1 MKKKDSTLGTFS
13 GVFIPTFL
21 GIIGVILFLRLGYI
35 VGSAGLFPTIA
46 IILLATSVTIATG
59 LSLSSLATNTKIR
72 GGGVYSIISRTLG
85 FEAAGSVAIPLYFAQ
100 LFSVTLYLF
109 GFSEAWAYV
118 FPEHNI
124 YLVLGLAFL
133 SIFILTFIS
142 LRIAIRTQLLI
153 FVLILIS
160 LASFFIGADWTPA
173 EDKTQ
178 MLWNDGEEGIGFW
191 ILFALFFP
199 AVTGII
205 AGVGLSGELRDP
217 SKQIPRG
224 VIGAIAVTTI
234 IYIIVAMLL
243 AFSASESEL
252 VSQST
257 IIIEISAFAP
267 VVLIG
272 MLLATFSS
280 ALTTFVSAPL
290 LLEALAKDSF
300 FGKRSKKLIRKKI
313 NSVPRN
319 AIILSSFPILITLVI
334 ASLDLVAPI
343 ITMLFLITYA
353 IINLIVFIEKSIGIV
368 SFRPTFN
375 IPKYVPLYGVI
386 VSIVFMYLINA
397 FAGFIASIFVLLIY
411 LFLIKQGKYSEEG
424 DIRQGLFATISEWAA
439 KKAQNMP
446 QSEKYTWK
454 PNIMVPIAKSSNLSK
469 NWPLIKGVVKPNGTL
484 TVLGIEAEKKK
495 NSENDPSG
503 LKGITT
509 IIKKCNNRG
518 IFTSYSS
525 VRADCYIDASKIS
538 LEAIEGHKL
547 PPNILYLPF
556 KGKKFLIKS
565 IQKVFQV
572 ARRHKVG
579 VIISDD
585 DNLYKKLYQGRIHV
599 WIPGN
604 NIEGGVFEE
613 KRFNL
618 ALLSGYRLY
627 KNNKGK
633 IILRVCVS
641 AKDKRKA
648 ENYVNRLLKESRFPV
663 DCELVISTMPF
674 TETLRYAPDEGIHLI
689 PINKYTEIA
698 QIRKIK
704 NINKKA
710 ILYILD
716 SGRED
721 VLA

>member
-1 MKKKDSTLGTFS
+1 MKKRDYEIGAFN

-35 VGSAGLFPTIA
+35 VGSAGLFATIA

-59 LSLSSLATNTKIR
+59 LSLSSLATNTKIK
-72 GGGVYSIISRTLG
+72 GGGVYSLISKTLG
-85 FEAAGSVAIPLYFAQ
+85 LEATGSVAIPLYFAQ

-109 GFSEAWAYV
+109 GFSEAWAYI
-118 FPEHNI
+118 FPEHNT
-124 YLVLGLAFL
+124 YFVLGIAFL

-142 LRIAIRTQLLI
+142 LRIAVKTQLLI
-153 FVLILIS
+153 FGLILIG
-160 LASFFIGADWTPA
+160 LVSFFIGADWTPA
-173 EDKTQ
+173 EGSTQ
-178 MLWNDGEEGIGFW
+178 MLWSGGNDVGFW
-191 ILFALFFP
+191 MLFALFFP

-205 AGVGLSGELRDP
+205 AGVGLSGELREP

-224 VIGAIAVTTI
+224 LLGAIAVTTV

-243 AFSASESEL
+243 TFSASHNEL
-252 VSQST
+252 TQQST
-257 IIIEISAFAP
+257 IIIEIAAFAP

-272 MLLATFSS
+272 MFLATFSS

-300 FGKRSKKLIRKKI
+300 FGKKSKKLIRKKA

-319 AIILSSFPILITLVI
+319 AILISSVPILITLVI
-334 ASLDLVAPI
+334 ANLDLVAPI

-375 IPKYVPLYGVI
+375 IPKIIPFYGVI
-386 VSIVFMYLINA
+386 ISIVFMYLINA
-397 FAGFIASIFVLLIY
+397 FAGFVASIFVLLIY
-411 LFLIKQGKYSEEG
+411 LFLLKLGRYSEEG

-439 KKAQNMP
+439 KKVHSMP
-446 QSEKYTWK
+446 QSQSFTWK
-454 PNIMVPIAKSSNLSK
+454 PSIMVPIAKSSNLSK
-469 NWPLIKGVVKPNGTL
+469 NWPLIKGITKPNGTL
-484 TVLGIEAEKKK
+484 TVLGIEAEKKI
-495 NSENDPSG
+495 NTENNPSG
-503 LKGITT
+503 LKGITS

-525 VRADCYIDASKIS
+525 IKADCYIDASKIS
-538 LEAIEGHKL
+538 LEAIEGHKM

-556 KGKKFLIKS
+556 KGKKFLLKS

-599 WIPGN
+599 WVPGN
-604 NIEGGVFEE
+604 IVEGGVFEE
-613 KRFNL
+613 RKFNL
-618 ALLSGYRLY
+618 ALLTGYRLY

-641 AKDKRKA
+641 TKDKRKA

-663 DCELVISTMPF
+663 DCELVISTMAF
-674 TETLRYAPDEGIHLI
+674 SETLRYAPEEGIHLI
-689 PINKYTEIA
+689 PVNKYTEIG
-698 QIRKIK
+698 QVRKIK
-704 NINKKA
+704 NLNKKA
-710 ILYILD
+710 VLYILD
-716 SGRED
+716 SGKED